1 MLSIDLI
8 ISYVD
13 MKSYDVSNSYT
24 IDQQTNEAGRDSPAS
39 YYAFYVS

>member
-24 IDQQTNEAGRDSPAS
+24 IGQQTNEVGRDSPTS
-39 YYAFYVS
+39 